1 MKQIH
6 PLFRSGK
13 SHLQAEWVEVMVQPQ
28 GNFTFNQLLLL
39 RFRVRLFPGFMQFP
53 RTFDQ
58 IHRNHSEKDELEL
71 EDLKEHHFAQLFL
84 RR

>member
-1 MKQIH
+1 
-6 PLFRSGK
+6 
-13 SHLQAEWVEVMVQPQ
+13 
-28 GNFTFNQLLLL
+28 
-39 RFRVRLFPGFMQFP
+39 MQFP